1 MHDPEYTEVIGEDG
15 LRGYILGPSESNPDE
30 VAIAWDNGREISVP
44 ARSLRRGPDGSW
56 RLDHVVEQSQQEVI
70 PVLKEELKVGRAK
83 RTTGTVRVGKSVTE
97 HDETVSM
104 PLTRERA
111 QVRRVII
118 DRPIDHEPPV
128 RREGDTIIFPIV
140 EEVAVV
146 QKRLVLKEELHI
158 SRHRTTEQHDQ
169 TVTLREEQPDVQR
182 LDASGRRTTVTD
194 ESPRAIE
201 PSAPRSIIDP
211 SKRRPS
217 ILSPSPKTR
226 PVRRNKI
233 LRDD

>member
-1 MHDPEYTEVIGEDG
+1 MHDPEYTEVIGDDG
-15 LRGYILGPSESNPDE
+15 SRGYILGPSETNPDD
-30 VAIAWDNGREISVP
+30 VAIAWDDGREMSVP
-44 ARSLRRGPDGSW
+44 ARSLRRGPNGAW
-56 RLDHVVEQSQQEVI
+56 HVEHVQAQQQEVI
-70 PVLKEELKVGRAK
+70 PVLKEELNVGTRK
-83 RTTGTVRVGKSVTE
+83 RTTGTVRVGKTITE

-118 DRPIDHEPPV
+118 DRPIDQVPPI
-128 RREGDTIIFPIV
+128 RREGDTIIFPVV

-146 QKRLVLKEELHI
+146 EKRLMLKEELHI

-169 TVTLREEQPDVQR
+169 TVTLREEHPAVERIDSEGSRMPLTSGEAERKTVQ
-182 LDASGRRTTVTD
+182 
-194 ESPRAIE
+194 
-201 PSAPRSIIDP
+201 PRSIIDP

-217 ILSPSPKTR
+217 ILTPSKKTR
-226 PVRRNKI
+226 PARRNKI